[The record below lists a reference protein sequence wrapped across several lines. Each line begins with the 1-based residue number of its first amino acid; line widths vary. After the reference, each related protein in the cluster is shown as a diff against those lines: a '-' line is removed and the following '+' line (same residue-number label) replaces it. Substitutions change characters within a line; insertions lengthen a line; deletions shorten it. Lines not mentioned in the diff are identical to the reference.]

1 MRGPAAAAGAASP
14 RRHVAAAEAQM
25 MKKQAKSTEGK
36 PAAAKPASEYK
47 SVVKAANMPSGGAGG
62 GVSPFSGATPARAK
76 SSRKEA
82 QLVASAAATVSPLS
96 GKPIARTRRGANV
109 APVEPVV
116 AEAMVAPA
124 YEIPASMQQELA
136 SFRPVLQPIAERLQ
150 RIAKG
155 DSRDDLRRILGSP
168 ASKVTIP
175 ADRDVSE
182 IYYYQEKGRIIGT
195 IRLEAGS
202 VTRVSIDSL

>member
-1 MRGPAAAAGAASP
+1 M
-14 RRHVAAAEAQM
+14 
-25 MKKQAKSTEGK
+25 QA
-36 PAAAKPASEYK
+36 
-47 SVVKAANMPSGGAGG
+47 
-62 GVSPFSGATPARAK
+62 
-76 SSRKEA
+76 
-82 QLVASAAATVSPLS
+82 
-96 GKPIARTRRGANV
+96 
-109 APVEPVV
+109 
-116 AEAMVAPA
+116 
-124 YEIPASMQQELA
+124 ELA

-155 DSRDDLRRILGSP
+155 DSREDLKRILGAP

-202 VTRVSIDSL
+202 VTRVNIDSL